1 MVNTPS
7 DNKLKKYIHIG
18 IHYHA
23 NNYYR
28 KKRNYST
35 RLILTDF
42 QDIRLDS
49 SYTDNYFNI
58 INMPLLDLKN
68 FEMYFEDEMLIKA
81 IKQLNIK
88 EKRFLLEK
96 YVVKKSDTELA
107 KEKEVSQQ
115 AISIYKKRLLEKLKG
130 LMKR

>member
-1 MVNTPS
+1 MANTPS

-28 KKRNYST
+28 KKRNYSA

-42 QDIRLDS
+42 QDIILDS
-49 SYTDNYFNI
+49 SYTDNYFNV
-58 INMPLLDLKN
+58 INMPLLDLKKL
-68 FEMYFEDEMLIKA
+68 ETYFEDEMLIKA

-107 KEKEVSQQ
+107 QEKEISQQ
-115 AISIYKKRLLEKLKG
+115 AISIYKKRLLEKLKV

>member
-1 MVNTPS
+1 MANTLN

-18 IHYHA
+18 ICYHA

-35 RLILTDF
+35 KSILTDF
-42 QDIRLDS
+42 QDPIS
-49 SYTDNYFNI
+49 ESYYTDNYFNLSNVSV
-58 INMPLLDLKN
+58 INLKN
-68 FEMYFEDEMLIKA
+68 LEEYFEDEMLIKA
-81 IKQLNIK
+81 IKRLTMK
-88 EKRFLLEK
+88 EKNFLLEK
-96 YVVKKSDTELA
+96 YIIKKSDTELA
-107 KEKEVSQQ
+107 KEKKLSQQ

>member
-35 RLILTDF
+35 RLLLTDF

-68 FEMYFEDEMLIKA
+68 FETYFEDEMLIKA

-115 AISIYKKRLLEKLKG
+115 AISIYKKRLLEKLKE

>member
-1 MVNTPS
+1 MANTPS

-35 RLILTDF
+35 RLLLTDF
-42 QDIRLDS
+42 QDIILDS
-49 SYTDNYFNI
+49 SCTDNYFNI

-68 FEMYFEDEMLIKA
+68 FETYFEDEMLIKA

-107 KEKEVSQQ
+107 QEKEVSQQ

>member
-1 MVNTPS
+1 
-7 DNKLKKYIHIG
+7 
-18 IHYHA
+18 
-23 NNYYR
+23 
-28 KKRNYST
+28 
-35 RLILTDF
+35 
-42 QDIRLDS
+42 
-49 SYTDNYFNI
+49 
-58 INMPLLDLKN
+58 MPLLDLKN
-68 FEMYFEDEMLIKA
+68 FETYFEDEMLIKA

>member
-1 MVNTPS
+1 MANTPS

-28 KKRNYST
+28 KKRNYSN
-35 RLILTDF
+35 RLLLTDF

-68 FEMYFEDEMLIKA
+68 FETYFEDEMLIKA

-107 KEKEVSQQ
+107 KEKEISQQ

>member
-1 MVNTPS
+1 MASTPS

-35 RLILTDF
+35 RLLLTDF
-42 QDIRLDS
+42 QDIMLDS

-58 INMPLLDLKN
+58 TNMPLLDLKN
-68 FEMYFEDEMLIKA
+68 LETYFEDEMLMKA
-81 IKQLNIK
+81 VKQLNIK

-96 YVVKKSDTELA
+96 YVIKKSDTELA
-107 KEKEVSQQ
+107 QEKEISQQ

>member
-1 MVNTPS
+1 MANTPS

-35 RLILTDF
+35 RLLLTDF

-68 FEMYFEDEMLIKA
+68 FETYFEDEMLIKA